1 MKALRIAVAAGFAA
15 LAAGAANAEMPG
27 AHADSALV
35 QKLRIVSLRTEESLT
50 RLVIASADARLRSKI
65 DNLTVRKPFPQ
76 TLPAF
81 TVASAFTD

>member
-1 MKALRIAVAAGFAA
+1 MKVLKIAVAAGFAA
-15 LAAGAANAEMPG
+15 LAAGAANAEMP
-27 AHADSALV
+27 AADASLGLM
-35 QKLRIVSLRTEESLT
+35 QKLKIVNLRTEESLT

-65 DNLTVRKPFPQ
+65 DNLTIKKPFPQ